1 MSLDLNDIL
10 DSWPHEPGGL
20 QVRRIEGSDGK
31 PKIQL
36 RLDLGLLQFEQDG
49 RPDGAEPFGME
60 SLLAY
65 HSQRA
70 ETAEKDGEAFQL
82 TAEEIGDLQTEG
94 VQFYHRYVA
103 LFQLGDWQSVAR
115 DTRRN
120 LEMFSFVEKY
130 APDAEIAWTVQQ
142 FRPYVIMM
150 NTRAKASLALE
161 KDDLE
166 AAIGLIEKGIAA
178 IQKFLRDA
186 DQSEQ
191 LKDNTEINSLREW
204 MKELKKKRKVTPEEK
219 LHREMV
225 AAIKAEEYE
234 KAASL
239 RDEIRAL
246 QNKS

>member
-10 DSWPHEPGGL
+10 KSWPHEPGGL

-49 RPDGAEPFGME
+49 RPDGAEPHGME
-60 SLLAY
+60 SLLDY
-65 HSQRA
+65 QRQRA
-70 ETAEKDGEAFQL
+70 ETAEKAGEPFQL
-82 TAEEIGDLQTEG
+82 TADEISELQSEG

-103 LFQLGDWQSVAR
+103 LFQLGDWQGVAR

-130 APDAEIAWTVQQ
+130 APDPEMAWSVQQ
-142 FRPYVIMM
+142 FRPYVLMM

-161 KDDLE
+161 KDDVE
-166 AAIGLIEKGIAA
+166 AAIGLVEKGITT

-186 DQSEQ
+186 AQSEQ
-191 LKDNTEINSLREW
+191 IKDNTEISSLRDW
-204 MKELKKKRKVTPEEK
+204 LKELKKKRKVTPEEK
-219 LHREMV
+219 LRREMA

-234 KAASL
+234 RAASL

>member
-10 DSWPHEPGGL
+10 NSWPHEPGGL

-60 SLLAY
+60 SLLDY
-65 HSQRA
+65 QRQRA
-70 ETAEKDGEAFQL
+70 EIAEKEDEPFQL
-82 TAEEIGDLQTEG
+82 TPDEIGELQTEG

-103 LFQLGDWQSVAR
+103 LFQLSDWQGVAR

-142 FRPYVIMM
+142 FRPYVMMM

-161 KDDLE
+161 KDDIE
-166 AAIGLIEKGIAA
+166 AAISLVEKGIAT

-186 DQSEQ
+186 GQPEQ

-219 LHREMV
+219 LRREMA

>member
-10 DSWPHEPGGL
+10 NSWPHEPGGL

-60 SLLAY
+60 SLLDY
-65 HSQRA
+65 HRQRA
-70 ETAEKDGEAFQL
+70 ETAEKDGEPFQL
-82 TAEEIGDLQTEG
+82 TADEIGELQSEG

-103 LFQLGDWQSVAR
+103 LFQLGDWQGVAR

-120 LEMFSFVEKY
+120 LDMFSFVEKY
-130 APDAEIAWTVQQ
+130 APDSEIAWTVQQ

-166 AAIGLIEKGIAA
+166 AAIGLVEKGVNI

-186 DQSEQ
+186 GQSEQ
-191 LKDNTEINSLREW
+191 LKDSTEINSLREW

-219 LHREMV
+219 LRREMA